1 MCVGGRAQNLK
12 NIIHGWPTDGIGN
25 RAKNPNPNPLE
36 RREDEKGDGCFLTTA
51 AAATDGSSESPLCK
65 FCRCFESIP
74 RHLCTMRA
82 ERQNGE
88 HCHSALS
95 VARSTH
101 LQMTGFTDDGGW
113 DGSTVQFAVLINLPP
128 TFCDSRHKDG
138 CDVADCKERAI

>member
-1 MCVGGRAQNLK
+1 MK

-51 AAATDGSSESPLCK
+51 AAAADGSSESPLCK